1 QGHGRRAGAGA
12 DPRQRAEPGGRPDA
26 DAEGIHGRR
35 GNRGDEGEVR
45 QHHPD
50 RALLHAAGHCQCGA
64 VFRLRRSEF
73 HHRRLHGSGWRPMH
87 LKALPAL
94 LLTAALLAGTA
105 AAQQQ
110 APATATPE
118 QKPAEQKPAEQK
130 PAEQKTPA
138 KKPAPPKDANAP
150 RNRTMHF
157 ELPPLVPIAEVP
169 RGKPVMIQGTVLS
182 PQPTTFV
189 LNDGNASLV
198 INLGPTW

>member
-1 QGHGRRAGAGA
+1 
-12 DPRQRAEPGGRPDA
+12 
-26 DAEGIHGRR
+26 
-35 GNRGDEGEVR
+35 
-45 QHHPD
+45 
-50 RALLHAAGHCQCGA
+50 
-64 VFRLRRSEF
+64 
-73 HHRRLHGSGWRPMH
+73 MH

-110 APATATPE
+110 APANATPE

-198 INLGPTW
+198 INLGPTWQALTKVKAGDRVRVVGQMDPYGTSVFRAGSIMLENNRLIVVPMN